1 MTCFVVFEVKS
12 NKQIRVFPYSI
23 AQKDDR
29 QRMKEKAIASAKD
42 LHNAGYPCIVEDI
55 GISGVGSLVYSSE
68 HSAEFYK

>member
-23 AQKDDR
+23 AQKDR
-29 QRMKEKAIASAKD
+29 QRMKDKAIASAKD

-55 GISGVGSLVYSSE
+55 GISGVGWLVYSSDILQSSE
-68 HSAEFYK
+68 